1 MAEDDDLLEFAA
13 EDTGTEAPA
22 VVLRPWKVAI
32 IDDDP
37 AVHEGTR
44 FALYDYSLNGSGI
57 ALLSAYSAEEGRR
70 LLRDHCDI
78 AVILLDVVMETDSAG
93 LDLVGFIR
101 NELKNETVRIIL
113 RTGQPGQAPERRV
126 IVDFDINDYKAKT
139 ELTADKLFTT
149 LTAALRGYQQL
160 QRMEETRRGLEII
173 IDATPTL
180 FDFKSMQR
188 LAEGVL
194 TQIASLLV
202 VDCAGILVLRDVDA
216 ATQHFSVLAGSG
228 CYRSYTGC
236 SEVKLLAPE
245 LKDAIQRAFAQR
257 KTEFLPTRSVLY
269 IGTQS
274 GSEVVV
280 LLETGRELSETH
292 RSLVEIFCS
301 RLAVAFDN
309 VALYAQLEQANREL
323 ERRVAERTQELT
335 FANRRLEAQ
344 WERARRTNALQSEI
358 LETVAH
364 DLKNPLSV
372 ILGRAEM
379 LDELIAS
386 GKAGAERLE
395 SQVVQ
400 IKGSARRL
408 TEMVNQ
414 LMADASTG
422 VLDISVRW
430 EDLDLANLLREVAD
444 ANRTLAA
451 RKGQNL
457 SLAAPDRLMLR
468 GDPDRLREALDN
480 IIGNAVKYS
489 PLGGEIAVS
498 ARDEAG
504 APVIRVSD
512 SGPGFAPEDM
522 GRMFGRFQRLSAKP
536 TGGESSTGLGL
547 SITKRILELHAGDI
561 AVEPNAGASGSTF
574 VVRLKSAADAP
585 GA

>member
-101 NELKNETVRIIL
+101 NELKNQTVRIIL

-216 ATQHFSVLAGSG
+216 ATQH
-228 CYRSYTGC
+228 
-236 SEVKLLAPE
+236 
-245 LKDAIQRAFAQR
+245 
-257 KTEFLPTRSVLY
+257 
-269 IGTQS
+269 
-274 GSEVVV
+274 
-280 LLETGRELSETH
+280 
-292 RSLVEIFCS
+292 
-301 RLAVAFDN
+301 
-309 VALYAQLEQANREL
+309 
-323 ERRVAERTQELT
+323 
-335 FANRRLEAQ
+335 
-344 WERARRTNALQSEI
+344 
-358 LETVAH
+358 
-364 DLKNPLSV
+364 
-372 ILGRAEM
+372 
-379 LDELIAS
+379 
-386 GKAGAERLE
+386 
-395 SQVVQ
+395 
-400 IKGSARRL
+400 
-408 TEMVNQ
+408 
-414 LMADASTG
+414 
-422 VLDISVRW
+422 
-430 EDLDLANLLREVAD
+430 
-444 ANRTLAA
+444 
-451 RKGQNL
+451 
-457 SLAAPDRLMLR
+457 
-468 GDPDRLREALDN
+468 
-480 IIGNAVKYS
+480 
-489 PLGGEIAVS
+489 
-498 ARDEAG
+498 
-504 APVIRVSD
+504 
-512 SGPGFAPEDM
+512 
-522 GRMFGRFQRLSAKP
+522 
-536 TGGESSTGLGL
+536 
-547 SITKRILELHAGDI
+547 
-561 AVEPNAGASGSTF
+561 
-574 VVRLKSAADAP
+574 
-585 GA
+585 